1 MSAESP
7 RPNRE
12 IAYRL
17 FATEYDDATLSHAE
31 SDEERAP
38 NYVIT
43 PTGARLNRLFVVGTL
58 TEVSPVNDEMLRAR
72 VVDPT
77 GAFVVYAGQYQPDEL
92 AALEQLDP
100 PEFVAIT
107 GKARTFQ
114 PEDSERVYTSVR
126 PESIATVDAETR
138 DRWVASAAE
147 QTIERIDAYAAAS
160 GIDARGSGLRDALVE
175 AGVDD
180 PLAQGISLAQGHYGT
195 TPTYLEGLRDRSVAA
210 LEVIAGDREDAA
222 EFDARP
228 NETAPDSRSFE
239 EIAAAGTVDIDAS
252 SLETHLAD
260 SPDAEREPADEP
272 AVSTASASGQESTD
286 EVVGSATGSEPETA
300 TLSGESSP
308 TDDEQATHEPIGDE
322 PTDDTLTDDEPAAAQ
337 TARDSSTDTDGTDP
351 TADATEVPA
360 DAESATESDG
370 RSAVAESQTS
380 GDGSTGEQTTVESD
394 VTTELDEATSASES
408 DGEASST
415 EISTESDS
423 DDASDGDL
431 GDFDSDGFDEGM
443 YEMDDEEREELE
455 AEFGTEFSTG
465 AEVDEPGSAD
475 IDVDSDSV
483 EREEA
488 ASEPAEQ
495 SEGDESARSDS
506 VESLAEDDQ
515 TDADAQSESTT
526 DTEQAAESV
535 DEAAEPDEPIDVQAQ
550 VIETMNR
557 LDDGD
562 GADRSTV
569 VSSVVDETGAAPD
582 AVEDAIQDAL
592 MGGQCYEPDDETL
605 KAI

>member
-114 PEDSERVYTSVR
+114 PDDSERVYTSIR

-147 QTIERIDAYAAAS
+147 QTIERIDTYAAAA
-160 GIDARGSGLRDALVE
+160 GIDASGSGLRDALVE
-175 AGVDD
+175 AGVDE

-228 NETAPDSRSFE
+228 NETAPGSRSFE
-239 EIAAAGTVDIDAS
+239 EIATVGTVDIDAS
-252 SLETHLAD
+252 DLEPHLEG
-260 SPDAEREPADEP
+260 SSDAEEDFADEP
-272 AVSTASASGQESTD
+272 AVSTASASDRGSTD
-286 EVVGSATGSEPETA
+286 EVVGSATESEPETT
-300 TLSGESSP
+300 TLSNESAP
-308 TDDEQATHEPIGDE
+308 TDGEPISHESPGDE
-322 PTDDTLTDDEPAAAQ
+322 SPDDTLADDEPATAQ
-337 TARDSSTDTDGTDP
+337 TARDASTDTDGADP
-351 TADATEVPA
+351 RADATEVSA
-360 DAESATESDG
+360 DAESATEPDG
-370 RSAVAESQTS
+370 RSAVVESQAS
-380 GDGSTGEQTTVESD
+380 GDGSAGEQTTAESD
-394 VTTELDEATSASES
+394 VTTELDEATSASEF

-415 EISTESDS
+415 EVGTESDS
-423 DDASDGDL
+423 DDDASDGDL

-465 AEVDEPGSAD
+465 AEVDDPGSAD
-475 IDVDSDSV
+475 IDVASDSV
-483 EREEA
+483 EQAEA
-488 ASEPAEQ
+488 DSDPAEQ
-495 SEGDESARSDS
+495 SEGDKSERSDS
-506 VESLAEDDQ
+506 TESLADGDQ
-515 TDADAQSESTT
+515 TDADSQSVSTS

-535 DEAAEPDEPIDVQAQ
+535 DEAEPDEPIDVQAQ

-562 GADRSTV
+562 GADRLTV
-569 VSSVVDETGAAPD
+569 VSTVVDETGAAPD
-582 AVEDAIQDAL
+582 DVEDAIQDAL